1 MSKCKEKCIDFR
13 TWLNHNKISS
23 SEPLIAD
30 IRTILDKA
38 TFRYTKIGGFSLDDI
53 LVRMKEDGWVYEDDT
68 QQTELGF
75 DTFFDMLES
84 NPLAEWY
91 QEHLMQ
97 KGENRY

>member
-23 SEPLIAD
+23 SEALIAD

-38 TFRYTKIGGFSLDDI
+38 TFRYIKTGGFSLDNI
-53 LVRMKEDGWVYEDDT
+53 LIRMKEDGWVYEDDT

-97 KGENRY
+97 KGENRC

>member
-1 MSKCKEKCIDFR
+1 
-13 TWLNHNKISS
+13 
-23 SEPLIAD
+23 
-30 IRTILDKA
+30 
-38 TFRYTKIGGFSLDDI
+38 
-53 LVRMKEDGWVYEDDT
+53 MKEDGWVYEDDT

-97 KGENRY
+97 KGENRC